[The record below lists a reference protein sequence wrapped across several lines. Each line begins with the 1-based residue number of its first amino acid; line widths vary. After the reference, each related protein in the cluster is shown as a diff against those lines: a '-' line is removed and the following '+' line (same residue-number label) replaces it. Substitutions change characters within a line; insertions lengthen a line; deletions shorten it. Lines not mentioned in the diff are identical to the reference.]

1 MVDVVTLQAYMAY
14 DATAAK
20 FNEKLL
26 VDMGVKMKSND
37 AKLEGLCKFK
47 EIWLQMKMVIFW
59 GEVKIDALKQVGYKS
74 KREMIILFLA
84 AK

>member
-37 AKLEGLCKFK
+37 AKLEDIHNMDYANLRKFGC
-47 EIWLQMKMVIFW
+47 E
-59 GEVKIDALKQVGYKS
+59 
-74 KREMIILFLA
+74 
-84 AK
+84 